1 MRNVQRFLVRYRAGG
16 LDGLKIQWAP
26 GRTPLIPEALAP
38 LILDWVRKGPRACGL
53 KRANWTHAALADFLY
68 QRTGIR
74 VRETAMGD
82 FCRRRGVRPYRPHLP
97 LPAGRCC
104 TPAEGARGVEGK
116 KRQAQRGVIVLLSRD
131 EGRFPMVPTLTATLG
146 LKGERPVV
154 VPATARTWCTRL
166 PPSTSS
172 PVR

>member
-1 MRNVQRFLVRYRAGG
+1 MRNVQRFLSRYRAGG

-82 FCRRRGVRPYRPHLP
+82 FCRRRGVRPYRPTYRFLR
-97 LPAGRCC
+97 AD
-104 TPAEGARGVEGK
+104 AAR
-116 KRQAQRGVIVLLSRD
+116 QQRALEELREKNARPSEASLS
-131 EGRFPMVPTLTATLG
+131 
-146 LKGERPVV
+146 
-154 VPATARTWCTRL
+154 C
-166 PPSTSS
+166 
-172 PVR
+172 